1 MMPTYPQLL
10 SPTYEPHVYS
20 ASWQKQ
26 YVAQFFTLESGEKNG
41 NSATY
46 RCRLHPEAPVFKAHF
61 PGFPVLPGVLTLKMV
76 VDAINAS
83 QFFSTQTLTV
93 QSIGNA
99 KYLAVVNPQ
108 ETQEVEISVTLKA
121 EKNADEPAVFQFK
134 ATVQNGETR
143 FATFSFSCTAADF
156 ITVGVEENEVC
167 AVIPTYQNAKTL
179 LKVVADVHRV
189 VDTVF
194 VVDDGSNDGTAALLD
209 KATGNERPEKVL
221 THPKNCG
228 KGAALKTGLTYAR
241 QQGFRYAVT
250 VDADGQHRAD
260 DIPALLKAVEEEPDA
275 LAIGSRGLQH
285 ENMPAKSTF
294 ANRFSN
300 FWFALQTLQRLPDT
314 QSGLRVYPLRC
325 LHGLR
330 WMSARY
336 EAELTLL
343 VFSAWAGVKLLPV
356 PVSVYYPPR
365 DQRVTHFRPGRDF
378 TRISVLNTLLCFLMV
393 VYGWPR
399 IFADRL
405 QGVSK
410 ACFVSRELFTLTSCQ
425 IW

>member
-1 MMPTYPQLL
+1 MSLTSIL
-10 SPTYEPHVYS
+10 PHGK
-20 ASWQKQ
+20 KQ
-26 YVAQFFTLESGEKNG
+26 YVTQFFTLEAGEKNG

-108 ETQEVEISVTLKA
+108 ETQEVEISVALKA

-179 LKVVADVHRV
+179 LQVVADVHRV
-189 VDTVF
+189 VNTVF

-241 QQGFRYAVT
+241 QQRFRYAVT

-314 QSGLRVYPLRC
+314 QSGLRVYPLRR

-399 IFADRL
+399 IFCRQIAR
-405 QGVSK
+405 GVK
-410 ACFVSRELFTLTSCQ
+410 GVFRK
-425 IW
+425 

>member
-1 MMPTYPQLL
+1 MSLTSIL
-10 SPTYEPHVYS
+10 PHGK
-20 ASWQKQ
+20 KQ
-26 YVAQFFTLESGEKNG
+26 YVAQFFTLEAGEKNG

-83 QFFSTQTLTV
+83 QFFSTQMLTV

-108 ETQEVEISVTLKA
+108 ETQEVEISVALKT
-121 EKNADEPAVFQFK
+121 EKNADKPAVFQFK

-228 KGAALKTGLTYAR
+228 KGAALKTGLTFAR

-250 VDADGQHRAD
+250 VDADGQHRAN

-275 LAIGSRGLQH
+275 LVIGSRGLQH

-314 QSGLRVYPLRC
+314 QSGLRVYPLRH

-399 IFADRL
+399 IFCRQIAR
-405 QGVSK
+405 GVK
-410 ACFVSRELFTLTSCQ
+410 GVFRK
-425 IW
+425 

>member
-1 MMPTYPQLL
+1 MSLTSIL
-10 SPTYEPHVYS
+10 PHGK
-20 ASWQKQ
+20 KQ
-26 YVAQFFTLESGEKNG
+26 YVAQFFTLEAGEKNG

-93 QSIGNA
+93 QSISNA

-108 ETQEVEISVTLKA
+108 ETQEVEISVALKA

-314 QSGLRVYPLRC
+314 QSGLRVYPLRR

-399 IFADRL
+399 IFCRQIAR
-405 QGVSK
+405 GVK
-410 ACFVSRELFTLTSCQ
+410 GVFCK
-425 IW
+425 

>member
-1 MMPTYPQLL
+1 M
-10 SPTYEPHVYS
+10 SPTSILPHGK
-20 ASWQKQ
+20 KQ
-26 YVAQFFTLESGEKNG
+26 YVAQFFTLEAGEKNG

-46 RCRLHPEAPVFKAHF
+46 RCRLHPEAHVFKAHF

-108 ETQEVEISVTLKA
+108 ETQEVEISVALKA

-167 AVIPTYQNAKTL
+167 AVIPTYQNSKTL

-194 VVDDGSNDGTAALLD
+194 VVDDGSNDGTAALLN

-314 QSGLRVYPLRC
+314 QSGLRIYPLRC

-399 IFADRL
+399 IFCRQIAR
-405 QGVSK
+405 GVK
-410 ACFVSRELFTLTSCQ
+410 GVFRK
-425 IW
+425 

>member
-1 MMPTYPQLL
+1 MSLTSIL
-10 SPTYEPHVYS
+10 PHGK
-20 ASWQKQ
+20 KQ
-26 YVAQFFTLESGEKNG
+26 YVAQFFTLEAGEKNG

-108 ETQEVEISVTLKA
+108 ETQEVEISVALKA

-209 KATGNERPEKVL
+209 KATGSKRPEKVL

-314 QSGLRVYPLRC
+314 QSGLRIYPLRR

-399 IFADRL
+399 IFCRQIAR
-405 QGVSK
+405 GVK
-410 ACFVSRELFTLTSCQ
+410 GVFRK
-425 IW
+425 

>member
-1 MMPTYPQLL
+1 MSLTSIL
-10 SPTYEPHVYS
+10 PHGK
-20 ASWQKQ
+20 KQ

-108 ETQEVEISVTLKA
+108 ETQEVEISVALKA

-134 ATVQNGETR
+134 ASVQNGETR
-143 FATFSFSCTAADF
+143 FATFSFSCTAANF

-314 QSGLRVYPLRC
+314 QSGLRVYPLRR

-399 IFADRL
+399 VFCRQIAR
-405 QGVSK
+405 GVK
-410 ACFVSRELFTLTSCQ
+410 GVFRK
-425 IW
+425 

>member
-1 MMPTYPQLL
+1 MSLTSIL
-10 SPTYEPHVYS
+10 PHGK
-20 ASWQKQ
+20 KQ

-83 QFFSTQTLTV
+83 QFFSMQTLTV

-108 ETQEVEISVTLKA
+108 ETQEVEISVALKA

-156 ITVGVEENEVC
+156 ITMGVEENEVC

-314 QSGLRVYPLRC
+314 QSGLRVYPLRR

-378 TRISVLNTLLCFLMV
+378 TRISMLNTLLCFLMV

-399 IFADRL
+399 IFCRQIAR
-405 QGVSK
+405 GVK
-410 ACFVSRELFTLTSCQ
+410 GVFRK
-425 IW
+425 

>member
-1 MMPTYPQLL
+1 MSLTSIQ
-10 SPTYEPHVYS
+10 PHGK
-20 ASWQKQ
+20 KQ

-108 ETQEVEISVTLKA
+108 ETQEVEINVALKA

-156 ITVGVEENEVC
+156 MTVGVEENEVC

-314 QSGLRVYPLRC
+314 QSGLRVYPLQR

-343 VFSAWAGVKLLPV
+343 VFSAWAGVKLLPI

-378 TRISVLNTLLCFLMV
+378 TRISMLNTLLCFLMV

-399 IFADRL
+399 IFCRQIAR
-405 QGVSK
+405 GVK
-410 ACFVSRELFTLTSCQ
+410 GVFRK
-425 IW
+425 

>member
-1 MMPTYPQLL
+1 MSLTSIL
-10 SPTYEPHVYS
+10 PHGK
-20 ASWQKQ
+20 KQ

-108 ETQEVEISVTLKA
+108 ETQEVEISVALKA

-314 QSGLRVYPLRC
+314 QSGLRVYPLRR

-343 VFSAWAGVKLLPV
+343 VFSAWADVKLLPV

-399 IFADRL
+399 IFCRQIAR
-405 QGVSK
+405 GVK
-410 ACFVSRELFTLTSCQ
+410 GVFRK
-425 IW
+425 

>member
-1 MMPTYPQLL
+1 MSLTSIL
-10 SPTYEPHVYS
+10 PHGK
-20 ASWQKQ
+20 KQ

-108 ETQEVEISVTLKA
+108 ETQEVEISVALKA

-179 LKVVADVHRV
+179 LQVVADVHRV

-314 QSGLRVYPLRC
+314 QSGLRIYPLRY

-399 IFADRL
+399 IFCRQIAR
-405 QGVSK
+405 GVK
-410 ACFVSRELFTLTSCQ
+410 GVFRK
-425 IW
+425 

>member
-1 MMPTYPQLL
+1 MSLTSIL
-10 SPTYEPHVYS
+10 PHGK
-20 ASWQKQ
+20 KQ
-26 YVAQFFTLESGEKNG
+26 YVAQFFTLEAGEKNG

-99 KYLAVVNPQ
+99 KYLAVINPQ
-108 ETQEVEISVTLKA
+108 ETQEVEISVALKA
-121 EKNADEPAVFQFK
+121 EKNADKPAVFQFK

-189 VDTVF
+189 VDTVI

-250 VDADGQHRAD
+250 VDADGQHRAN

-314 QSGLRVYPLRC
+314 QSGLRVYPLQR

-399 IFADRL
+399 IFCRQIAR
-405 QGVSK
+405 GVK
-410 ACFVSRELFTLTSCQ
+410 GVFRK
-425 IW
+425 

>member
-1 MMPTYPQLL
+1 MSLTSIL
-10 SPTYEPHVYS
+10 PHGK
-20 ASWQKQ
+20 KQ

-46 RCRLHPEAPVFKAHF
+46 RCRLHPEASVFKAHF

-83 QFFSTQTLTV
+83 QFFSTQTLMV

-108 ETQEVEISVTLKA
+108 ETQEVVISVALKA
-121 EKNADEPAVFQFK
+121 EKNADELTVFQFK

-156 ITVGVEENEVC
+156 MTVGVEENEVC

-314 QSGLRVYPLRC
+314 QSGLRVYPLRR

-378 TRISVLNTLLCFLMV
+378 TRISMLNTLLCFLMV

-399 IFADRL
+399 IFCRQIAR
-405 QGVSK
+405 GVK
-410 ACFVSRELFTLTSCQ
+410 GVFRK
-425 IW
+425 

>member
-1 MMPTYPQLL
+1 MSLTSIL
-10 SPTYEPHVYS
+10 PHGK
-20 ASWQKQ
+20 KQ
-26 YVAQFFTLESGEKNG
+26 YVAQFFTLEAGEKNG

-108 ETQEVEISVTLKA
+108 ETQEVEISVALKA
-121 EKNADEPAVFQFK
+121 EKNADELTVFQFK

-228 KGAALKTGLTYAR
+228 KGAALKTGLTYAH

-314 QSGLRVYPLRC
+314 QSGLRVYPLRR

-399 IFADRL
+399 IFCRQIAR
-405 QGVSK
+405 GVK
-410 ACFVSRELFTLTSCQ
+410 GVFRK
-425 IW
+425 

>member
-1 MMPTYPQLL
+1 MSLTSIL
-10 SPTYEPHVYS
+10 PHGK
-20 ASWQKQ
+20 KQ

-108 ETQEVEISVTLKA
+108 ETQEVEISVALKA

-194 VVDDGSNDGTAALLD
+194 VVDDGSNDGTTALLD

-314 QSGLRVYPLRC
+314 QSGLRVYPLRR

-399 IFADRL
+399 IFCRQIAR
-405 QGVSK
+405 GVK
-410 ACFVSRELFTLTSCQ
+410 GVFRK
-425 IW
+425 

>member
-1 MMPTYPQLL
+1 MSLTSIL
-10 SPTYEPHVYS
+10 PHGK
-20 ASWQKQ
+20 KQ

-108 ETQEVEISVTLKA
+108 ETQEVEISVALKA

-143 FATFSFSCTAADF
+143 FATFYFSCTAADF
-156 ITVGVEENEVC
+156 ITVGVEENEAC

-179 LKVVADVHRV
+179 LQVVADVHRV

-209 KATGNERPEKVL
+209 KATGSERPEKVL

-314 QSGLRVYPLRC
+314 QSGLRVYPLQR

-399 IFADRL
+399 IFCRQIAR
-405 QGVSK
+405 GVK
-410 ACFVSRELFTLTSCQ
+410 GVFCK
-425 IW
+425 

>member
-1 MMPTYPQLL
+1 MSLTSIL
-10 SPTYEPHVYS
+10 PHGK
-20 ASWQKQ
+20 KQ

-83 QFFSTQTLTV
+83 QFFSTQTLMV

-108 ETQEVEISVTLKA
+108 ETQEVVISVALKA

-143 FATFSFSCTAADF
+143 FATFSFSCTAADLM
-156 ITVGVEENEVC
+156 TVGVEENEVC

-179 LKVVADVHRV
+179 LQVVADVHRV
-189 VDTVF
+189 VNTVF

-260 DIPALLKAVEEEPDA
+260 DIPALLKAVEKEPDA

-314 QSGLRVYPLRC
+314 QSGLRIYPLRR

-399 IFADRL
+399 IFCRQIAR
-405 QGVSK
+405 GVK
-410 ACFVSRELFTLTSCQ
+410 GVFRK
-425 IW
+425 

>member
-1 MMPTYPQLL
+1 MSLTSIL
-10 SPTYEPHVYS
+10 PHGK
-20 ASWQKQ
+20 KQ
-26 YVAQFFTLESGEKNG
+26 YVAQFFTLEAGEKNG

-108 ETQEVEISVTLKA
+108 ETQEVEISVALKA
-121 EKNADEPAVFQFK
+121 EKNADELTVFQFK

-314 QSGLRVYPLRC
+314 QSGLRIYPLRC

-399 IFADRL
+399 IFCRQIAR
-405 QGVSK
+405 GVK
-410 ACFVSRELFTLTSCQ
+410 GVFRK
-425 IW
+425 

>member
-1 MMPTYPQLL
+1 MSLTSIL
-10 SPTYEPHVYS
+10 PHDK
-20 ASWQKQ
+20 KQ
-26 YVAQFFTLESGEKNG
+26 YVAQFFTLEAGEKNG

-108 ETQEVEISVTLKA
+108 ETQEVEISVALKA

-314 QSGLRVYPLRC
+314 QSGLRVYPLRR

-399 IFADRL
+399 IFCRQIAR
-405 QGVSK
+405 GVK
-410 ACFVSRELFTLTSCQ
+410 GVFRK
-425 IW
+425 

>member
-1 MMPTYPQLL
+1 MSLTSIL
-10 SPTYEPHVYS
+10 PHGK
-20 ASWQKQ
+20 KQ

-108 ETQEVEISVTLKA
+108 ETQEVEISVALKA

-194 VVDDGSNDGTAALLD
+194 VVDDGSKDGTAALLD

-314 QSGLRVYPLRC
+314 QSGLRVYPLRR

-399 IFADRL
+399 IFCRQIAR
-405 QGVSK
+405 GVK
-410 ACFVSRELFTLTSCQ
+410 GVFCK
-425 IW
+425 

>member
-1 MMPTYPQLL
+1 MSLTSIL
-10 SPTYEPHVYS
+10 PHGK
-20 ASWQKQ
+20 KQ
-26 YVAQFFTLESGEKNG
+26 YVAQFFTLEAGEKNG

-108 ETQEVEISVTLKA
+108 ETQEVEISVALKA

-143 FATFSFSCTAADF
+143 FATFSFSCTAADI

-300 FWFALQTLQRLPDT
+300 FWFALQTLQRLRDT
-314 QSGLRVYPLRC
+314 QSGLRVYPLRR

-365 DQRVTHFRPGRDF
+365 DQRVTHFHPGRDF

-399 IFADRL
+399 IFCRQIAR
-405 QGVSK
+405 GVK
-410 ACFVSRELFTLTSCQ
+410 GVFRK
-425 IW
+425 

>member
-1 MMPTYPQLL
+1 MSLTSIL
-10 SPTYEPHVYS
+10 PHGK
-20 ASWQKQ
+20 KQ
-26 YVAQFFTLESGEKNG
+26 YVAQFFTLEAGEKNG

-46 RCRLHPEAPVFKAHF
+46 RCSLHPEAPVFKAHF

-108 ETQEVEISVTLKA
+108 ETQEVEISVALKA

-314 QSGLRVYPLRC
+314 QSGLRVYPLRR

-399 IFADRL
+399 IFCRQIAR
-405 QGVSK
+405 GVK
-410 ACFVSRELFTLTSCQ
+410 GVFRK
-425 IW
+425 

>member
-1 MMPTYPQLL
+1 MSLTSIL
-10 SPTYEPHVYS
+10 PHGK
-20 ASWQKQ
+20 KQ

-108 ETQEVEISVTLKA
+108 ETQEVEISVALKA
-121 EKNADEPAVFQFK
+121 EKNADELTVFQFK

-209 KATGNERPEKVL
+209 KATGNKRPEKVL

-314 QSGLRVYPLRC
+314 QSGLRVYPLRR

-399 IFADRL
+399 IFCRRIAR
-405 QGVSK
+405 GVK
-410 ACFVSRELFTLTSCQ
+410 GVFCK
-425 IW
+425 

>member
-1 MMPTYPQLL
+1 MSLTSIL
-10 SPTYEPHVYS
+10 PHGK
-20 ASWQKQ
+20 KQ
-26 YVAQFFTLESGEKNG
+26 YVAQFFTLEAGEKNG

-46 RCRLHPEAPVFKAHF
+46 RCRLHPEAPVFKVHF
-61 PGFPVLPGVLTLKMV
+61 PGFPILPGVLTLKMV

-108 ETQEVEISVTLKA
+108 ETQEVEISVALKA

-314 QSGLRVYPLRC
+314 QSGLRIYPLRR

-399 IFADRL
+399 IFCRQIAR
-405 QGVSK
+405 GVK
-410 ACFVSRELFTLTSCQ
+410 GVFRK
-425 IW
+425 

>member
-1 MMPTYPQLL
+1 MSLTSIL
-10 SPTYEPHVYS
+10 PHGK
-20 ASWQKQ
+20 KQ

-61 PGFPVLPGVLTLKMV
+61 PGFPILPGVLTLKMV

-108 ETQEVEISVTLKA
+108 ETQEVEISVALKA

-179 LKVVADVHRV
+179 LQVVADVHRV
-189 VDTVF
+189 VDTVI

-241 QQGFRYAVT
+241 QQGFRYAMT

-314 QSGLRVYPLRC
+314 QSGLRVYPLRR

-399 IFADRL
+399 IFCRQIAR
-405 QGVSK
+405 GVK
-410 ACFVSRELFTLTSCQ
+410 GVFCK
-425 IW
+425 

>member
-1 MMPTYPQLL
+1 MSLTSIL
-10 SPTYEPHVYS
+10 PHGK
-20 ASWQKQ
+20 KQ
-26 YVAQFFTLESGEKNG
+26 YVAQFFTLEAGEKNG

-108 ETQEVEISVTLKA
+108 ETQEVEISVALKA

-343 VFSAWAGVKLLPV
+343 VFSAWADVKLLPV

-399 IFADRL
+399 IFCRQIAR
-405 QGVSK
+405 GVK
-410 ACFVSRELFTLTSCQ
+410 GVFCK
-425 IW
+425 

>member
-1 MMPTYPQLL
+1 MSLTSIL
-10 SPTYEPHVYS
+10 PHGK
-20 ASWQKQ
+20 KQ
-26 YVAQFFTLESGEKNG
+26 YVAQFFTLEAGEKNG

-108 ETQEVEISVTLKA
+108 ETQEVEISVALKA

-179 LKVVADVHRV
+179 LKVVADVHHV

-314 QSGLRVYPLRC
+314 QSGLRIYPLQR

-399 IFADRL
+399 IFCRQIAR
-405 QGVSK
+405 GVK
-410 ACFVSRELFTLTSCQ
+410 GVFCK
-425 IW
+425 

>member
-1 MMPTYPQLL
+1 MSLTSILPQGK
-10 SPTYEPHVYS
+10 
-20 ASWQKQ
+20 KQ

-108 ETQEVEISVTLKA
+108 ETQEVEISVALKA
-121 EKNADEPAVFQFK
+121 EKNADELTVFQFK

-156 ITVGVEENEVC
+156 MTVGVEENEVC

-399 IFADRL
+399 IFCRQIAG
-405 QGVSK
+405 GVK
-410 ACFVSRELFTLTSCQ
+410 GVFRK
-425 IW
+425 

>member
-1 MMPTYPQLL
+1 MSLTSIL
-10 SPTYEPHVYS
+10 PHGK
-20 ASWQKQ
+20 KQ
-26 YVAQFFTLESGEKNG
+26 YVAQFFTLEAGEKNG

-108 ETQEVEISVTLKA
+108 ETQEVEISVALKA
-121 EKNADEPAVFQFK
+121 EKNADELTVFQFK

-189 VDTVF
+189 VDTVI

-209 KATGNERPEKVL
+209 KATGSERPEKVL

-314 QSGLRVYPLRC
+314 QSGLRIYPLRR

-399 IFADRL
+399 IFCRQIAR
-405 QGVSK
+405 GVK
-410 ACFVSRELFTLTSCQ
+410 GVFCK
-425 IW
+425 

>member
-1 MMPTYPQLL
+1 MSLTSIL
-10 SPTYEPHVYS
+10 PHGK
-20 ASWQKQ
+20 KQ

-83 QFFSTQTLTV
+83 QFFSTQTLMV

-108 ETQEVEISVTLKA
+108 ETQEVEISVALKA

-156 ITVGVEENEVC
+156 MTVGVEENEVC

-314 QSGLRVYPLRC
+314 QSGLRVYPLRR

-399 IFADRL
+399 IFCRQIAR
-405 QGVSK
+405 GVK
-410 ACFVSRELFTLTSCQ
+410 GVFRK
-425 IW
+425 

>member
-1 MMPTYPQLL
+1 MSLTSIL
-10 SPTYEPHVYS
+10 PHGK
-20 ASWQKQ
+20 KQ
-26 YVAQFFTLESGEKNG
+26 YVAQFFTLESGENNG

-108 ETQEVEISVTLKA
+108 ETQEVVISVALKA

-156 ITVGVEENEVC
+156 MMVGVEENEVC

-179 LKVVADVHRV
+179 LKVVTDVHRV

-399 IFADRL
+399 IFCRQIAR
-405 QGVSK
+405 GVK
-410 ACFVSRELFTLTSCQ
+410 GVFRK
-425 IW
+425 

>member
-1 MMPTYPQLL
+1 MSLTSIL
-10 SPTYEPHVYS
+10 PHGK
-20 ASWQKQ
+20 KQ

-108 ETQEVEISVTLKA
+108 ETQEVEISVALKA

-156 ITVGVEENEVC
+156 MTVGVEENEVC

-194 VVDDGSNDGTAALLD
+194 VVDDGSNDCTAALLD

-314 QSGLRVYPLRC
+314 QSGLRVYPLRR

-399 IFADRL
+399 IFCRQIAR
-405 QGVSK
+405 GVIGVFRK
-410 ACFVSRELFTLTSCQ
+410 
-425 IW
+425 

>member
-1 MMPTYPQLL
+1 MSLTSIL
-10 SPTYEPHVYS
+10 PHGK
-20 ASWQKQ
+20 KQ
-26 YVAQFFTLESGEKNG
+26 YVAQFFTLEAGEKNG

-108 ETQEVEISVTLKA
+108 ETQEVEISVALKA

-250 VDADGQHRAD
+250 VDADGQHRAN

-314 QSGLRVYPLRC
+314 QSGLRIYPLRR

-399 IFADRL
+399 IFCRQIAR
-405 QGVSK
+405 GVK
-410 ACFVSRELFTLTSCQ
+410 GVFRK
-425 IW
+425 

>member
-1 MMPTYPQLL
+1 MSLTSIL
-10 SPTYEPHVYS
+10 PHGK
-20 ASWQKQ
+20 KQ
-26 YVAQFFTLESGEKNG
+26 YVAQFFTLEAGEKNG

-46 RCRLHPEAPVFKAHF
+46 RCRLHPEAPVFKVHF

-108 ETQEVEISVTLKA
+108 ETQEVEISVALKA

-156 ITVGVEENEVC
+156 MTVGVEENEVC

-179 LKVVADVHRV
+179 LKIVADVHRV

-314 QSGLRVYPLRC
+314 QSGLRVYPLRR

-399 IFADRL
+399 IFCRQIAR
-405 QGVSK
+405 GVK
-410 ACFVSRELFTLTSCQ
+410 GVFRK
-425 IW
+425 

>member
-1 MMPTYPQLL
+1 MSLTSIL
-10 SPTYEPHVYS
+10 PHGK
-20 ASWQKQ
+20 KQ
-26 YVAQFFTLESGEKNG
+26 YVAQFFTLEAGEKNG

-108 ETQEVEISVTLKA
+108 ETQEVEISVALKA

-189 VDTVF
+189 VDTVI

-209 KATGNERPEKVL
+209 KATDNERPEKVL

-378 TRISVLNTLLCFLMV
+378 TRISMLNTLLCFLMV

-399 IFADRL
+399 IFCRQIAR
-405 QGVSK
+405 GVIGVFRK
-410 ACFVSRELFTLTSCQ
+410 
-425 IW
+425 

>member
-1 MMPTYPQLL
+1 MSLTSIL
-10 SPTYEPHVYS
+10 PHGK
-20 ASWQKQ
+20 KQ

-108 ETQEVEISVTLKA
+108 ETQEVEISVALKA

-156 ITVGVEENEVC
+156 MTVGVEENEVC

-314 QSGLRVYPLRC
+314 QSGLRVYPLRR

-343 VFSAWAGVKLLPV
+343 VFSAWAGVKLLPI

-378 TRISVLNTLLCFLMV
+378 TRISMLNTLLCFLMV

-399 IFADRL
+399 IFCRQIAR
-405 QGVSK
+405 GVK
-410 ACFVSRELFTLTSCQ
+410 GVFCK
-425 IW
+425 

>member
-1 MMPTYPQLL
+1 MSLTSIL
-10 SPTYEPHVYS
+10 PHGK
-20 ASWQKQ
+20 KQ
-26 YVAQFFTLESGEKNG
+26 YVAQFFTLEAGERNG

-108 ETQEVEISVTLKA
+108 ETQEVEISVALKA

-314 QSGLRVYPLRC
+314 QSGLRIYPLRC

-399 IFADRL
+399 IFCRQIAR
-405 QGVSK
+405 GVK
-410 ACFVSRELFTLTSCQ
+410 GVFRK
-425 IW
+425 

>member
-1 MMPTYPQLL
+1 MSLTSIL
-10 SPTYEPHVYS
+10 PHGK
-20 ASWQKQ
+20 KQ
-26 YVAQFFTLESGEKNG
+26 YVAQFFTLEAGEKNG

-108 ETQEVEISVTLKA
+108 ETQEVEISVALKA

-179 LKVVADVHRV
+179 LKVVTDVHRV
-189 VDTVF
+189 VDTVI

-314 QSGLRVYPLRC
+314 QSGLRVYPLRR

-399 IFADRL
+399 IFCRQIAR
-405 QGVSK
+405 GVK
-410 ACFVSRELFTLTSCQ
+410 GVFRK
-425 IW
+425 

>member
-1 MMPTYPQLL
+1 MSLTSIL
-10 SPTYEPHVYS
+10 PHGK
-20 ASWQKQ
+20 KQ

-108 ETQEVEISVTLKA
+108 ETQEVEISVALKA
-121 EKNADEPAVFQFK
+121 EKNADKPAVFQFK

-143 FATFSFSCTAADF
+143 FATFSFSCTATDF

-314 QSGLRVYPLRC
+314 QSGLRVYPLRR

-399 IFADRL
+399 IFFRQIAR
-405 QGVSK
+405 GVIGVFRK
-410 ACFVSRELFTLTSCQ
+410 
-425 IW
+425 

>member
-1 MMPTYPQLL
+1 MSLTSIL
-10 SPTYEPHVYS
+10 PHGK
-20 ASWQKQ
+20 KQ
-26 YVAQFFTLESGEKNG
+26 YVAQFFTLEAGEKNG

-108 ETQEVEISVTLKA
+108 ETQEVEISVALKA

-194 VVDDGSNDGTAALLD
+194 VVDDGSNDSTAALLD

-250 VDADGQHRAD
+250 VDADGQHRAN

-343 VFSAWAGVKLLPV
+343 VFSAWAGMKLLPV

-399 IFADRL
+399 IFCRQIAR
-405 QGVSK
+405 GVK
-410 ACFVSRELFTLTSCQ
+410 GVFRK
-425 IW
+425 

>member
-1 MMPTYPQLL
+1 MSLTSIL
-10 SPTYEPHVYS
+10 PHGK
-20 ASWQKQ
+20 KQ

-108 ETQEVEISVTLKA
+108 ETQEVEISVALKA

-260 DIPALLKAVEEEPDA
+260 DILALLKAVEEEPDA

-314 QSGLRVYPLRC
+314 QSGLRVYPLRR

-399 IFADRL
+399 IFCRQIAR
-405 QGVSK
+405 GVK
-410 ACFVSRELFTLTSCQ
+410 GVFRK
-425 IW
+425 